1 MSTHEAVSGT
11 SSAPVL
17 AEKAPPGL
25 HAAAFDVLSRVAMA
39 GSRVLDLGAGTG
51 AWAKRL
57 IDRGYRVTA
66 VDRDASEW
74 GLSSR
79 LLPFDLNHEFA
90 DMLEDDFDVVTGLEV
105 IEHLENPRAF
115 LRQCHRVLGPRG
127 IVLITTPN
135 IENVAGRLRFLAT
148 GQLRG
153 FDRDPRW
160 NEPTHITP
168 IQTFLF
174 EKMCSDTGFTIEW
187 RGFNRPTEVVRAGIR
202 PLALGLLRPFLRGTT
217 GGDHHIFL
225 LRRAD

>member
-1 MSTHEAVSGT
+1 LSTVGA
-11 SSAPVL
+11 APRPSLAPGL

-25 HAAAFDVLSRVAMA
+25 HAAAFEVLGRFARS
-39 GSRVLDLGAGTG
+39 GGRVLDLGAGTG
-51 AWAKRL
+51 AWANRL
-57 IDRGYRVTA
+57 MQHGYAVTA
-66 VDRDASEW
+66 VDRDTTNW
-74 GLSSR
+74 GLSSE
-79 LLPFDLNHEFA
+79 LLPLDLNEDFA
-90 DMLEDDFDVVTGLEV
+90 GMVGSTFEVVTSLEV

-115 LRQCHRVLGPRG
+115 LRQCRRVLVPSG

-174 EKMCSDTGFTIEW
+174 EKMCSDTGFAIEW
-187 RGFNRPTEVVRAGIR
+187 RGFNRPTEAVRSRMR
-202 PLALGLLRPFLRGTT
+202 PLALGLLRPLLRGTT

-225 LRRAD
+225 LRRGD

>member
-1 MSTHEAVSGT
+1 M
-11 SSAPVL
+11 
-17 AEKAPPGL
+17 
-25 HAAAFDVLSRVAMA
+25 
-39 GSRVLDLGAGTG
+39 LDLGAGTG

-57 IDRGYRVTA
+57 MEHGYQVTP
-66 VDRDASEW
+66 VDRDSTDW
-74 GLSSR
+74 GLSTE
-79 LLPFDLNHEFA
+79 LVPLDLNEDFA
-90 DMLEDDFDVVTGLEV
+90 GTLGSAFDVVTSLEV

-115 LRQCHRVLGPRG
+115 LRQCHRVLVSRG
-127 IVLITTPN
+127 IALITTPN
-135 IENVAGRLRFLAT
+135 IESVAGRLRFLAT

-174 EKMCSDTGFTIEW
+174 EKMCSDTGFAIEW
-187 RGFNRPTEVVRAGIR
+187 RGFNRPTEVVRAGLR
-202 PLALGLLRPFLRGTT
+202 PIALGLLRPLLRGTT